1 MKGFFSAL
9 LVLTVVLSFAAASAE
24 TPSVSMLK
32 ADGKRI
38 VNAEGQTVLLRGVN
52 IGGWLVQEAW
62 MNLTNAPCQAE
73 AFQTLDARFGR
84 ETRERLFSVYEDN
97 YLTEA
102 DFDNIQSLGMN
113 VVRIPFAWW
122 NILTDEGTLRA
133 DAFDR
138 LDWAVRC
145 CAERGMYVILDLHAA
160 RGSQNN
166 QDNSGEMNGSNFW
179 KQPLY
184 QDQTVL
190 LWEQVAAHY
199 RDEPAVAA
207 YDLLNEPGGDFKS
220 TGVTQWEFFDRAY
233 QAIRAIDPAHIIMV
247 ESCWDPENLPAPE
260 RYGWENVVY
269 QYHFYKWN
277 ADNDYR
283 AQKLNVDVKLHK
295 LALADYPVPSFLGE
309 FTLFQSMEAWTY
321 ALNAYSDAGM
331 GWTIWTYKVTG
342 DSTWG
347 LYNVFGNRVD
357 IYSDSAEAIE
367 AKWREQGTQR
377 RNTALCE
384 VVASAIAGEPV
395 TLADEEGAHS
405 DVPVQKLAFSEV
417 SALPGATVA
426 PEGEGYRL
434 TTATSRD
441 PQAAFNAIR
450 FRLQES
456 TDCTSYSY
464 LTFFIRDLQ
473 GSNTHRVTLM
483 DAKGA
488 SVSAWVDTPSVY
500 EQWTRINVPLSM
512 YAGIDLTCLS
522 EIRIGEWN
530 SGRYDLERLFLCYG
544 SADE

>member
-1 MKGFFSAL
+1 MKGIFAAL
-9 LVLTVVLSFAAASAE
+9 LALTVALSFACAAE
-24 TPSVSMLK
+24 TPTLSMLR
-32 ADGKRI
+32 ADGTR
-38 VNAEGQTVLLRGVN
+38 VVDADGQTVLLRGVN
-52 IGGWLVQEAW
+52 VGGWLVQEAW

-73 AFQTLDARFGR
+73 AFRVLDERFGR

-102 DFDNIQSLGMN
+102 DFDNIRALGMN
-113 VVRIPFAWW
+113 VVRVPFAWW
-122 NILTDEGTLRA
+122 NILTDDGELRA
-133 DAFDR
+133 DAFTR

-166 QDNSGEMNGSNFW
+166 QDNSGEMNGSNLW
-179 KQPLY
+179 KEPSY
-184 QDQTVL
+184 QDQTVF

-199 RDEPAVAA
+199 KDEPAVAA

-233 QAIRAIDPAHIIMV
+233 QAIRAVDPAHIIMV
-247 ESCWDPENLPAPE
+247 ESCWDPDDLPAPD

-283 AQKLNVDVKLHK
+283 AQKLNVDVKLHMIGQ
-295 LALADYPVPSFLGE
+295 AAYPVPSFLGE
-309 FTLFQSMEAWTY
+309 FTLFQSMEAWEY
-321 ALNAYSDAGM
+321 ALNAYSAAGM

-347 LYNVFGNRVD
+347 LYNVFGGKAD
-357 IYSDSAEAIE
+357 IYKDSAETIE
-367 AKWREQGTQR
+367 AKWREQGTLR

-384 VVASAIAGEPV
+384 VVAGAIAGKPV
-395 TLADEEGAHS
+395 TLADEAEERS
-405 DVPVQKLAFSEV
+405 DVPVQPLAFAEV

-426 PEGEGYRL
+426 PEDGGYRL
-434 TTATSRD
+434 TTASSID
-441 PQAAFNAIR
+441 PQDAFNAIR

-456 TDCTSYSY
+456 ADCTSYSY

-473 GSNTHRVTLM
+473 GSNTHKVTLI

-488 SVSAWVDTPSVY
+488 SVSAWVDVPSVHG
-500 EQWTRINVPLSM
+500 QWTRINVPLSM
-512 YAGIDLTCLS
+512 YEGVDLKNLS

-530 SGRYDLERLFLCYG
+530 SGAYCFDRLFLCYG
-544 SADE
+544 TADE

>member
-1 MKGFFSAL
+1 MKGIFAAL
-9 LVLTVVLSFAAASAE
+9 LALTVALSFACAAE
-24 TPSVSMLK
+24 TPTLPMLR
-32 ADGKRI
+32 ADGTRI
-38 VNAEGQTVLLRGVN
+38 VDADGQTVLLRGVN
-52 IGGWLVQEAW
+52 VGGWLVQEAW

-73 AFQTLDARFGR
+73 AFRVLDERFGR
-84 ETRERLFSVYEDN
+84 ETREWLFSVYEDN

-102 DFDNIQSLGMN
+102 DFDNIRALGMN
-113 VVRIPFAWW
+113 VVRVPFAWW
-122 NILTDEGTLRA
+122 NILTDDGELRA

-138 LDWAVRC
+138 LDWAVRR

-166 QDNSGEMNGSNFW
+166 QDNSGEMNGSNLW
-179 KQPLY
+179 KEPSY
-184 QDQTVL
+184 QDQTVF

-199 RDEPAVAA
+199 KDEPAVAA

-220 TGVTQWEFFDRAY
+220 TGVTQWEFFDRAC
-233 QAIRAIDPAHIIMV
+233 QAIRAVDAAHIIMV
-247 ESCWDPENLPAPE
+247 ESCWDPEDLPAPD

-295 LALADYPVPSFLGE
+295 IGQAAYPVPSFLGE
-309 FTLFQSMEAWTY
+309 FTLFQSMEAWEY
-321 ALNAYSDAGM
+321 ALNAYSAAGM

-347 LYNVFGNRVD
+347 LYNVFGSKAD
-357 IYSDSAEAIE
+357 IYKDSAETIE
-367 AKWREQGTQR
+367 VKWRGQGTLR

-384 VVASAIAGEPV
+384 VVAGAIAGEPV
-395 TLADEEGAHS
+395 TLKDDAEERS
-405 DVPVQKLAFSEV
+405 DVPVQPLAFSEV
-417 SALPGATVA
+417 SALPGATVE
-426 PEGEGYRL
+426 PENGGYRL
-434 TTATSRD
+434 TTASSIDPRD
-441 PQAAFNAIR
+441 AFNAIR

-456 TDCTSYSY
+456 ANCASYCY

-473 GSNTHRVTLM
+473 GSNTHRVTLI

-488 SVSAWVDTPSVY
+488 SVSAWVDVPSVHG
-500 EQWTRINVPLSM
+500 QWTRINVPLSM
-512 YAGIDLTCLS
+512 YEGIDLKSLS

-530 SGRYDLERLFLCYG
+530 SGAYCFDRLFLCHG
-544 SADE
+544 AADE

>member
-1 MKGFFSAL
+1 MKGIFAAL
-9 LVLTVVLSFAAASAE
+9 LALTVALSFACAAAE
-24 TPSVSMLK
+24 APSLTMLR
-32 ADGKRI
+32 ADGTRI
-38 VNAEGQTVLLRGVN
+38 VDADGQTVLLRGVN
-52 IGGWLVQEAW
+52 LGGWLVQEAW
-62 MNLTNAPCQAE
+62 MNLTNAPCQTE
-73 AFQTLDARFGR
+73 AFRVLDERFGR

-97 YLTEA
+97 YLSES
-102 DFDNIQSLGMN
+102 DFDNIRALGMN
-113 VVRIPFAWW
+113 VVRVPFAWW
-122 NILTDEGTLRA
+122 NILTDDGELRA
-133 DAFDR
+133 DAFTR

-166 QDNSGEMNGSNFW
+166 QDNSGEMNGSNLW
-179 KQPLY
+179 KEPSY
-184 QDQTVL
+184 QDQTVF

-199 RDEPAVAA
+199 KGEPAVAA

-220 TGVTQWEFFDRAY
+220 TGATQWEFFDRAY

-247 ESCWDPENLPAPE
+247 ESCWDPEDLPAPD
-260 RYGWENVVY
+260 RCGWENVVY

-295 LALADYPVPSFLGE
+295 IGQAAYPVPSFLGE
-309 FTLFQSMEAWTY
+309 FTLFQSMEAWEY
-321 ALNAYSDAGM
+321 ALNAYSAAGM

-347 LYNVFGNRVD
+347 LHNVFGSKAD
-357 IYSDSAEAIE
+357 IYEDSAETIE
-367 AKWREQGTQR
+367 SKWREQGTLR

-384 VVASAIAGEPV
+384 VVASAIAGKSV
-395 TLADEEGAHS
+395 TLEDEAGERS
-405 DVPVQKLAFSEV
+405 DVPVRPLAFSEV
-417 SALPGATVA
+417 SALPGAAVA
-426 PEGEGYRL
+426 SEDGGYRL
-434 TTATSRD
+434 TTASSID
-441 PQAAFNAIR
+441 PQDAFNAIR

-456 TDCTSYSY
+456 VDCTSYCY

-473 GSNTHRVTLM
+473 GSNTHRVTLI

-488 SVSAWVDTPSVY
+488 SVSAWVDVPSVY

-512 YAGIDLTCLS
+512 YEGIDLKNLS

-530 SGRYDLERLFLCYG
+530 SGAYCFDRLFLCHG

>member
-1 MKGFFSAL
+1 MKGIFAAL
-9 LVLTVVLSFAAASAE
+9 LVLTVALSFACAAAE
-24 TPSVSMLK
+24 TPSLTMLR
-32 ADGKRI
+32 ADGTRI
-38 VNAEGQTVLLRGVN
+38 VDANGRTVLLRGVN
-52 IGGWLVQEAW
+52 LGGWLVQEAW

-73 AFQTLDARFGR
+73 AFRVLDERFGR

-102 DFDNIQSLGMN
+102 DFDNIRALGMN
-113 VVRIPFAWW
+113 VVRVPFAWW
-122 NILTDEGTLRA
+122 NILTDDGELRA
-133 DAFDR
+133 DAFTR

-166 QDNSGEMNGSNFW
+166 QDNSGEMNGSNLW
-179 KQPLY
+179 KEPSY
-184 QDQTVL
+184 QDQTVF

-199 RDEPAVAA
+199 KDEPAVAA

-220 TGVTQWEFFDRAY
+220 TGVTQWEFFDRAC
-233 QAIRAIDPAHIIMV
+233 QAIRAVDPAHIIMV
-247 ESCWDPENLPAPE
+247 ESCWDPDDLPAPD

-295 LALADYPVPSFLGE
+295 IGQAAYPVPSFLGE
-309 FTLFQSMEAWTY
+309 FTLFQSMEAWEY
-321 ALNAYSDAGM
+321 ALNAYSAAGM

-347 LYNVFGNRVD
+347 LYNVFGSKAD
-357 IYSDSAEAIE
+357 IYKDGAETIE
-367 AKWREQGTQR
+367 AKWREQGTLR

-384 VVASAIAGEPV
+384 VVAGAIAGKPV
-395 TLADEEGAHS
+395 TLADEAEERS
-405 DVPVQKLAFSEV
+405 DVPVQPLAFAEV

-426 PEGEGYRL
+426 PEDGGYRL
-434 TTATSRD
+434 TTASSID
-441 PQAAFNAIR
+441 PQDAFNAIR

-456 TDCTSYSY
+456 ADCTSYSY

-473 GSNTHRVTLM
+473 GSNTHKVTLI
-483 DAKGA
+483 DAAGA
-488 SVSAWVDTPSVY
+488 SVSAWVDVPSVH

-512 YAGIDLTCLS
+512 YEGIDLKNLS

-530 SGRYDLERLFLCYG
+530 SGAYCFERLFLCYG
-544 SADE
+544 AADE

>member
-1 MKGFFSAL
+1 MKGIFAAL
-9 LVLTVVLSFAAASAE
+9 LALTVALSFACAAEA
-24 TPSVSMLK
+24 PSLTMLR
-32 ADGKRI
+32 ADGTRI
-38 VNAEGQTVLLRGVN
+38 IGADGQTVLLRGVN
-52 IGGWLVQEAW
+52 LGGWLVQEAW
-62 MNLTNAPCQAE
+62 MNLTNAPCQSE
-73 AFQTLDARFGR
+73 AFRVLDERFGR
-84 ETRERLFSVYEDN
+84 ETRERLFSVYEDS

-102 DFDNIQSLGMN
+102 DFDNIRALGMN
-113 VVRIPFAWW
+113 VVRVPFAWW
-122 NILTDEGTLRA
+122 NILTDDGELRP
-133 DAFDR
+133 DAFTR

-166 QDNSGEMNGSNFW
+166 QDNSGEMNGSNLW
-179 KQPLY
+179 KETSY
-184 QDQTVL
+184 QDQTVF

-199 RDEPAVAA
+199 KDEPAVAA

-233 QAIRAIDPAHIIMV
+233 QAIRAVDPAHIIMV
-247 ESCWDPENLPAPE
+247 ESCWDPDDLPAPD

-283 AQKLNVDVKLHK
+283 AQKLNVDVKLHMIGQ
-295 LALADYPVPSFLGE
+295 AAYPVPSFLGE
-309 FTLFQSMEAWTY
+309 FTLFQSMEAWEY
-321 ALNAYSDAGM
+321 ALNAYSTAGM

-347 LYNVFGNRVD
+347 LYNVFGSKAD
-357 IYSDSAEAIE
+357 IYKDSAETIE
-367 AKWREQGTQR
+367 AKWREQGTLR

-384 VVASAIAGEPV
+384 VVAGAIAGKPV
-395 TLADEEGAHS
+395 TLADEAEERS
-405 DVPVQKLAFSEV
+405 DVPVQPLAFAEV

-426 PEGEGYRL
+426 PEDGGYRL
-434 TTATSRD
+434 TTASSID
-441 PQAAFNAIR
+441 PQDAFNAIR

-456 TDCTSYSY
+456 EDCTSYSY

-473 GSNTHRVTLM
+473 GSNTHKVTLI

-488 SVSAWVDTPSVY
+488 SVSAWVDVPSVH

-512 YAGIDLTCLS
+512 YEGIDLKNLS

-530 SGRYDLERLFLCYG
+530 SGAYCFERLFLCYG
-544 SADE
+544 AADE

>member
-1 MKGFFSAL
+1 MKGIFAAL
-9 LVLTVVLSFAAASAE
+9 LALTVALSFACAE
-24 TPSVSMLK
+24 AEAPSLTMLR
-32 ADGKRI
+32 ADGTRI
-38 VNAEGQTVLLRGVN
+38 VDADGQTVLLRGVN

-62 MNLTNAPCQAE
+62 MNLTNAPCQSE
-73 AFQTLDARFGR
+73 AFRVLDERFGR

-102 DFDNIQSLGMN
+102 DFDNIQALGMN
-113 VVRIPFAWW
+113 VVRVPFAWW
-122 NILTDEGTLRA
+122 NILTDDGELRA
-133 DAFDR
+133 DAFTR

-166 QDNSGEMNGSNFW
+166 QDNSGEMNGSNLW
-179 KQPLY
+179 KEPSY
-184 QDQTVL
+184 QDQTVF

-199 RDEPAVAA
+199 KDEPAVAA

-247 ESCWDPENLPAPE
+247 ESCWDPEDLPAPD
-260 RYGWENVVY
+260 RCGWENVVY

-295 LALADYPVPSFLGE
+295 IGQAAYPVPSFLGE
-309 FTLFQSMEAWTY
+309 FTLFQSMEAWEY
-321 ALNAYSDAGM
+321 ALNAYSAAGM

-347 LYNVFGNRVD
+347 LYNVFGSKAD
-357 IYSDSAEAIE
+357 IYEDSAETIE
-367 AKWREQGTQR
+367 SKWREQGTLR

-384 VVASAIAGEPV
+384 VVASAIAGKSV
-395 TLADEEGAHS
+395 TLEDEAGERS
-405 DVPVQKLAFSEV
+405 DVPVRPLAFSEV
-417 SALPGATVA
+417 SALPGAAVA
-426 PEGEGYRL
+426 SEDGGYRL
-434 TTATSRD
+434 TTASSID
-441 PQAAFNAIR
+441 PQDAFNAIR

-456 TDCTSYSY
+456 VDCTSYCY

-473 GSNTHRVTLM
+473 GSNTHRVTLI

-488 SVSAWVDTPSVY
+488 SVSAWVDVPSVY

-512 YAGIDLTCLS
+512 YEGIDLKNLS

-530 SGRYDLERLFLCYG
+530 SGAYCFDRLFLCYG

>member
-1 MKGFFSAL
+1 MKGIFAAL
-9 LVLTVVLSFAAASAE
+9 LALTVALSFACAAAE
-24 TPSVSMLK
+24 APSLTMLR
-32 ADGKRI
+32 ADGTRI
-38 VNAEGQTVLLRGVN
+38 VDADGQTVLLRGVN

-73 AFQTLDARFGR
+73 AFRVLDERFGR

-102 DFDNIQSLGMN
+102 DFDNIQALGMN
-113 VVRIPFAWW
+113 VVRVPFAWW
-122 NILTDEGTLRA
+122 NILTDDGELRA
-133 DAFDR
+133 DAFTR

-166 QDNSGEMNGSNFW
+166 QDNSGEMNGSNLW
-179 KQPLY
+179 KEPSY
-184 QDQTVL
+184 QDQTVF

-199 RDEPAVAA
+199 KDEPAVAA

-247 ESCWDPENLPAPE
+247 ESCWDPEDLPAPD
-260 RYGWENVVY
+260 RCGWENVVY

-295 LALADYPVPSFLGE
+295 IGQAAYPVPSFLGE
-309 FTLFQSMEAWTY
+309 FTLFQSMEAWEY
-321 ALNAYSDAGM
+321 ALNAYSAAGM

-347 LYNVFGNRVD
+347 LYNVFGSKAD
-357 IYSDSAEAIE
+357 IYEDSAETIE
-367 AKWREQGTQR
+367 SKWREQGTLR

-384 VVASAIAGEPV
+384 VVASAIAGKSV
-395 TLADEEGAHS
+395 TLEDEAGERS
-405 DVPVQKLAFSEV
+405 DVPVRPLAFSEV
-417 SALPGATVA
+417 STLPGAAVA
-426 PEGEGYRL
+426 PEDGGYRL
-434 TTATSRD
+434 TTASSID
-441 PQAAFNAIR
+441 PQDAFNAIR

-456 TDCTSYSY
+456 VDCTSYCY

-473 GSNTHRVTLM
+473 GSNTHRVTLI

-488 SVSAWVDTPSVY
+488 SVSAWVDVPSVY

-512 YAGIDLTCLS
+512 YEGIDLKNLS

-530 SGRYDLERLFLCYG
+530 SGAYCFDRLFLCYG